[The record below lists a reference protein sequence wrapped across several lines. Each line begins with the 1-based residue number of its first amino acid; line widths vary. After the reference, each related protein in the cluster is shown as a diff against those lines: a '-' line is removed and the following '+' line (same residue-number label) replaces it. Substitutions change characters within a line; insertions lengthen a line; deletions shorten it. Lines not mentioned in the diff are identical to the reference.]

1 MIYKSFL
8 KWAGGKK
15 SSINLIR
22 KSIITEHNCLVEPFE
37 GRLIEPF
44 VGSGVVFLNLSFENY
59 LLGDFNK
66 DLINLFVILKK
77 HRDFFIECCSD
88 YFKPKFNT
96 EEKFY
101 ELRKQFNNTNDVF
114 ERSMLFVYLN
124 RHAFNGLCRYN
135 FSGEFNVPYGKYE
148 NPYFPAKEMKFFYN
162 KACFCDFVYQDFEV
176 TIGMAKKEDVIYA
189 DAPYTPLSNTASF
202 THYSSNGFGL
212 KQHERLVELAENSK
226 CLFLISNHWTDVTK
240 ELYKNADSLIEININ
255 RSISSCAESRG
266 QVKEI
271 LTIYRPS

>member
-1 MIYKSFL
+1 MIHKSFL

-22 KSIITEHNCLVEPFE
+22 KSIITEHKCLIEPFE
-37 GRLIEPF
+37 GRLVEPF

-88 YFKPKFNT
+88 YFKPEFNT

-101 ELRKQFNNTNDVF
+101 ELRKRFNNTSNVF
-114 ERSMLFVYLN
+114 ERSTLFVYLN

-135 FSGEFNVPYGKYE
+135 SSGEFNVPYGKYE

-162 KACFCDFVYQDFEV
+162 KACFCDFVYQNFEV
-176 TIGMAKKEDVIYA
+176 TIGMAKKGDVIYA
-189 DAPYTPLSNTASF
+189 DPPFVPLSDTASF
-202 THYSSNGFGL
+202 TNYFSNGFDL
-212 KQHERLVELAENSK
+212 KQHEGLVELAENSK

-255 RSISSCAESRG
+255 RSISCRAESRG

-271 LTIYRPS
+271 LAIYRPS

>member
-1 MIYKSFL
+1 MVYKSFL

-22 KSIITEHNCLVEPFE
+22 KSIITEHRCLVEPFE

-66 DLINLFVILKK
+66 DLINLFVALKK
-77 HRDFFIECCSD
+77 HRNFFIERCSD
-88 YFKPKFNT
+88 YFKPEFNT

-101 ELRKQFNNTNDVF
+101 GLRKQFNNTSDVF

-135 FSGEFNVPYGKYE
+135 SSGGFNVPYGKYE
-148 NPYFPAKEMKFFYN
+148 NLYFPAKEMKFFYN

-176 TIGMAKKEDVIYA
+176 TIGMAKEEDVVYC
-189 DAPYTPLSNTASF
+189 DPPFVPLSDTASF
-202 THYSSNGFGL
+202 THYSSGGFNL

-226 CLFLISNHWTDVTK
+226 CLFLISNHWIDITK

-255 RSISSCAESRG
+255 RSISGRAESRG
-266 QVKEI
+266 RVKEI
-271 LTIYRPS
+271 LAIYRPS